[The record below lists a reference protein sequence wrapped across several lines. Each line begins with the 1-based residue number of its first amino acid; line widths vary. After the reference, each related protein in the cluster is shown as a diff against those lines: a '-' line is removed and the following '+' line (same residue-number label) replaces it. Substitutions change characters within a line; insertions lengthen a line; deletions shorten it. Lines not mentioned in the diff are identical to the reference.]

1 MESSA
6 PVARPPNGRRGIG
19 APGFTLIE
27 ALIVV
32 VLIGVLAVIATVAYR
47 RWVHTSYMTEAQDM
61 VSSIRAAQ
69 ESFRAENGGYLNV
82 STGLGPGNDYPLLTP
97 GKSKTGWG
105 GTCTGCVNTTT
116 GWSAL
121 NVSSSAP
128 VIFGYSTIASN
139 TNGVAPNNLAYR
151 GGALDFSSMATP
163 WYVVEADG
171 DVDGNGI
178 FCNVYGLSGTNQ
190 IYINNEAE

>member
-1 MESSA
+1 M
-6 PVARPPNGRRGIG
+6 G

>member
-1 MESSA
+1 M
-6 PVARPPNGRRGIG
+6 
-19 APGFTLIE
+19 
-27 ALIVV
+27 VV
-32 VLIGVLAVIATVAYR
+32 VALVGVLAVIAAVAYR
-47 RWVHTSYMTEAQDM
+47 RWVHTSYLTEAQDM

-69 ESFRAENGGYLNV
+69 ESFRAENGGYLSV
-82 STGLGPGNDYPLLTP
+82 SVGLGPGSDYPLLTP

-105 GTCTGCVNTTT
+105 GTCTGCVNPAT
-116 GWSAL
+116 GWGAL

-139 TNGVAPNNLAYR
+139 TNGVAPSLPYR
-151 GGALDFSSMATP
+151 GGALNFSAMPTP

-171 DVDGNGI
+171 DVDGDGI

-190 IYINNEAE
+190 IYINNEGE

>member
-1 MESSA
+1 M
-6 PVARPPNGRRGIG
+6 
-19 APGFTLIE
+19 
-27 ALIVV
+27 VV
-32 VLIGVLAVIATVAYR
+32 VALVGVLAVIAAVAYR
-47 RWVHTSYMTEAQDM
+47 RWVHTSYLTEAQDM

-69 ESFRAENGGYLNV
+69 ESFRAENGGYLSV
-82 STGLGPGNDYPLLTP
+82 SVGLGPGSDYPLLTP

-105 GTCTGCVNTTT
+105 GACAGCVNPAT
-116 GWSAL
+116 GWGAL

-139 TNGVAPNNLAYR
+139 TNGVAPSALPYR
-151 GGALDFSSMATP
+151 GGALNFSAMATP

-171 DVDGNGI
+171 DVDGDGI

-190 IYINNEAE
+190 IYINNEGE